1 MLILRFALNET
12 PYILLFSATQDILFL
27 LSFIFPTVAPHSV
40 GFLNM
45 VVPFYFSLFLTR
57 LLLPSRLHWASRKA
71 PRRVISELLLVL
83 GMVAFLFSFAS
94 PDDDST
100 QLEVAET
107 ASVQTAFAPA
117 ASGPSLIV
125 LTGPSLTSRSPF
137 PVPACNST
145 RVTSMEDFGSCRTS
159 APRPFG
165 LRSPPPTDS

>member
-1 MLILRFALNET
+1 MFLRSPGLSTWHAHT
-12 PYILLFSATQDILFL
+12 RGFS
-27 LSFIFPTVAPHSV
+27 
-40 GFLNM
+40 
-45 VVPFYFSLFLTR
+45 

-71 PRRVISELLLVL
+71 PRHVISELLLVL
-83 GMVAFLFSFAS
+83 GVVAFVFSFAS

-125 LTGPSLTSRSPF
+125 LTGPTLTSRSPF
-137 PVPACNST
+137 PVPVCNST

-159 APRPFG
+159 VPRPFG
-165 LRSPPPTDS
+165 LRSPPPHRFLIAFRLPRVKGFSHPAWAGKL

>member
-1 MLILRFALNET
+1 MKHLTSCFFQQLRTYCSYLVS
-12 PYILLFSATQDILFL
+12 FSQ
-27 LSFIFPTVAPHSV
+27 PVAPHSV

-45 VVPFYFSLFLTR
+45 VVPFYVSLFLAR

-83 GMVAFLFSFAS
+83 GVVAFVFSFAS
-94 PDDDST
+94 PDDDSI

-125 LTGPSLTSRSPF
+125 LTGSSLTSGSPF
-137 PVPACNST
+137 PVPVCNST
-145 RVTSMEDFGSCRTS
+145 RVTSMEDFGSCRVS

>member
-1 MLILRFALNET
+1 MKHLTSCFFQQLRTYCSYLVS
-12 PYILLFSATQDILFL
+12 FSQ
-27 LSFIFPTVAPHSV
+27 PVAPHSV

-45 VVPFYFSLFLTR
+45 VVPFYVSLFLAR
-57 LLLPSRLHWASRKA
+57 LLVPSRLHWASRKA

-83 GMVAFLFSFAS
+83 SVVAFVFSFAS
-94 PDDDST
+94 PDDST

-107 ASVQTAFAPA
+107 ASVQTAFASA

-137 PVPACNST
+137 PVPVCNST